1 MRNHP
6 MLTLVAFLPG
16 VSQMGKQQM
25 DLIFELCSQSM
36 ICPLAELH
44 SRCKEKGMMM
54 QLVVVGG
61 VFVNWDE

>member
-1 MRNHP
+1 
-6 MLTLVAFLPG
+6 LVAFLPG

-44 SRCKEKGMMM
+44 SRCKEKGMMT

-61 VFVNWDE
+61 VFVN